1 MYYMDN
7 INVIYIVIIKMIGR
21 LNEIFLLYF
30 DCLISYL
37 FIYIL
42 LLRCLNFLF
51 VYKCIFCMIWI
62 LIYVSII

>member
-37 FIYIL
+37 FINIL
-42 LLRCLNFLF
+42 LLRCLNLLF